1 MNSEVR
7 GFVSPGRLYE
17 DFRHSKHKESEEVET
32 SLALVFPYKGGS
44 RHLSRSHIPESE
56 LFALGRR
63 TDWTKSNSSFLLH
76 TSEL

>member
-44 RHLSRSHIPESE
+44 RHLKVTCK
-56 LFALGRR
+56 AAA
-63 TDWTKSNSSFLLH
+63 
-76 TSEL
+76 